1 MAGVDYNLETEFQIF
16 LIFLTPT
23 ITGTDLQELLLLG
36 VMLNTLIAHDS
47 TSKCVVTFMKIV
59 FWGMRNVFFWLKWP
73 T

>member
-59 FWGMRNVFFWLKWP
+59 F
-73 T
+73 